1 MVGEKMIYEER
12 TFITEQQIMQLL
24 DYFEKNASQKREEKQ
39 VIYDYHT
46 EGNFRLIKTKNYV
59 KIDFKPNSAIEKEN
73 QVYITK
79 QYENDLTNIFTKIGL
94 SIDLKRFRIKFHY
107 ETELEKATKL
117 EELSRIFQ
125 ELSIEKTDISKFE
138 ELYAKYRMDWYDLTK
153 DIDEQEFLK

>member
-1 MVGEKMIYEER
+1 MYHHL
-12 TFITEQQIMQLL
+12 FISI
-24 DYFEKNASQKREEKQ
+24 DDN
-39 VIYDYHT
+39 
-46 EGNFRLIKTKNYV
+46 IKTGNV
-59 KIDFKPNSAIEKEN
+59 
-73 QVYITK
+73 
-79 QYENDLTNIFTKIGL
+79 
-94 SIDLKRFRIKFHY
+94 FRIKFHY